1 MDLLGNR
8 SAVGK
13 TLPFHGRQH
22 NGKLKKNNT
31 KNKQKKK
38 QCKVPGFPVTVVVFV
53 PSDSIK
59 CNFGTRHK
67 PRSVTEEENFTRT
80 PSGLLGK
87 RREKDE
93 RGGEKKRKEE
103 RKTRGGRG
111 KKRKRQREKKGN
123 LV

>member
-1 MDLLGNR
+1 MWTCWETGAP
-8 SAVGK
+8 SVGK

-22 NGKLKKNNT
+22 DGKLKKKNNA
-31 KNKQKKK
+31 KNKTK
-38 QCKVPGFPVTVVVFV
+38 QCKVPGFPVSVVVFV

-93 RGGEKKRKEE
+93 RGKRKEE
-103 RKTRGGRG
+103 RE
-111 KKRKRQREKKGN
+111 RQREKKGN

>member
-22 NGKLKKNNT
+22 DGKLKKKQHK

-93 RGGEKKRKEE
+93 RRRKEE
-103 RKTRGGRG
+103 RETEREE
-111 KKRKRQREKKGN
+111 RQPCLRALAGD
-123 LV
+123 